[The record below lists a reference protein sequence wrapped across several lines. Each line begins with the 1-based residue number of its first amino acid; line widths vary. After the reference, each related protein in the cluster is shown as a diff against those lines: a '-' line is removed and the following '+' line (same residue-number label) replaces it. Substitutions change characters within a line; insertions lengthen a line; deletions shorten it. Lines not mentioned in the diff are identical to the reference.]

1 MCVSLSGVELAC
13 VVCVC
18 VCLWD
23 LLVCLNWYLS
33 LWCVFASVPLRG
45 GSDMCVCV
53 CVGISQAEEG
63 SGGGLE

>member
-1 MCVSLSGVELAC
+1 MR
-13 VVCVC
+13 CVC
-18 VCLWD
+18 GICSLYR
-23 LLVCLNWYLS
+23 YLS

-45 GSDMCVCV
+45 GSDMCMCV